1 MRGSVRVKKADG
13 HTRAADNVLL
23 DGEGNCVLCDFGI
36 SKIVGSTQRS
46 VQAASGVGSP
56 SYM

>member
-1 MRGSVRVKKADG
+1 
-13 HTRAADNVLL
+13 VLL

-36 SKIVGSTQRS
+36 SKIVGSTLGA
-46 VQAASGVGSP
+46 VQATAVVGSP